1 MQVVET
7 LFDTFLIVMDSTPF
21 HRGNPDFMPDIHLF
35 HSTIEITFVKV
46 FPFDIAGK

>member
-21 HRGNPDFMPDIHLF
+21 HGGNPDFMSDIHLSHF
-35 HSTIEITFVKV
+35 IIVITFVKV